1 MLKPYRLQLMIRCLR
16 LRPRH
21 SHRHKLLWPLEELRL
36 TRWLLLKELAQSQL
50 LQLRSKM
57 LKPKH

>member
-1 MLKPYRLQLMIRCLR
+1 MLKPYRLQLMTKYLR

-21 SHRHKLLWPLEELRL
+21 SHKHRLSWPLVELRQN
-36 TRWLLLKELAQSQL
+36 RWLLLKELAQSQL
-50 LQLRSKM
+50 LPPRSKM

>member
-1 MLKPYRLQLMIRCLR
+1 MLKPYRLQLMTKYLR

-21 SHRHKLLWPLEELRL
+21 SHKHRLLWPLEGLRL
-36 TRWLLLKELAQSQL
+36 TRWLLLKELAQRQL